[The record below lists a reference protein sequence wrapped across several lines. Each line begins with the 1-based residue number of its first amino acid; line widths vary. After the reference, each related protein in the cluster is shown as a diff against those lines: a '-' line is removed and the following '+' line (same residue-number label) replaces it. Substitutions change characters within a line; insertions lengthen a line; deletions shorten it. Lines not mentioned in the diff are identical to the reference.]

1 LTAIAFYIT
10 GHGFGHAVRS
20 YQVIRALKK
29 AVPAWKIH
37 VRTTAPEWLFQDPSG
52 SVAYHR
58 TKIDIGIVQ
67 KDSLTM
73 DLTETLRSCRELHE
87 RASSL
92 IEGELAFLRQ
102 HRIALIVSD
111 IPPLA
116 FEVAARAMIPSVAIT
131 NFTWSWIYRAY
142 LERYPAFLPLIE
154 EMESFYRK
162 ATLAMTLPYACDLS
176 IFPARKAIPW
186 ITRTS
191 SLSQRQARASFALPQ
206 SATIVLLTF
215 GGLGLERLPW
225 KTLRRLRDY
234 YFIGTDN
241 TPQRDGNIFVLPEM
255 QRDYCDLV
263 RAADVIIAKPG
274 YGIVADILAHQT
286 PVLCVERN
294 DFPETAYLIQALKE
308 LATAEFL
315 PIDDLLSGSIEPQLV
330 RLLKRERHWPAVPLN
345 GAQIAAEQIIA
356 LAVAASS

>member
-20 YQVIRALKK
+20 YQVIRALNK
-29 AVPAWKIH
+29 AVPAWEIH

-52 SVAYHR
+52 SVVYHQ

-67 KDSLTM
+67 KDSLAM
-73 DLTETLRSCRELHE
+73 DLTETLRSCRDLHE

-92 IEGELAFLRQ
+92 IESELAFVRQ

-111 IPPLA
+111 IPALA
-116 FEVAARAMIPSVAIT
+116 FEVAAQAMIPSVAIT

-142 LERYPAFLPLIE
+142 QERYPAFLSLIE

-176 IFPARKAIPW
+176 IFPSRKAIPW

-191 SLSQRQARASFALPQ
+191 SLSKHQARASFALPQ
-206 SATIVLLTF
+206 SATIVLLSF
-215 GGLGLERLPW
+215 GGLGIERLPW
-225 KTLRRLRDY
+225 KTLQRLQDY
-234 YFIGTDN
+234 YFIGTEER
-241 TPQRDGNIFVLPEM
+241 PQRAGNICVLPEM
-255 QRDYCDLV
+255 QREYCDLV

-286 PVLCVERN
+286 PVLYIERS
-294 DFPETAYLIQALKE
+294 DFPEFPYLAQALNE
-308 LATAEFL
+308 LTTAEFL
-315 PIDDLLSGSIEPQLV
+315 SLDDLLSGGIEPHLV
-330 RLLKRERHWPAVPLN
+330 RFLKRERHWPAVPLN
-345 GAQIAAEQIIA
+345 GAQIAAEKIVA